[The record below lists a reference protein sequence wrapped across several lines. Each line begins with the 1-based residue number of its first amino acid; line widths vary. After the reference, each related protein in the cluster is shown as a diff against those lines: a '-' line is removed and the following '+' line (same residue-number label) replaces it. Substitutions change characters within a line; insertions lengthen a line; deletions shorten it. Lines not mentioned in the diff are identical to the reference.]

1 MTFPSRWFRAVLLTV
16 LLAHSVNGQP
26 ASAQQ
31 ATAEPTNA
39 AEAAAKKQAEEKA
52 IDEKYQALV
61 ATLSPDEQ
69 AWEKNLQEHLGTF
82 YLPIHKREKVTGRS
96 NAWDFVRDDPALPRV
111 LLIGDS
117 VSRGY
122 TQAVREALAG
132 MANVHRAPANC
143 GPTASGIKNIDAWLA
158 SGPGGGKWDVIHFN
172 FGIHDRNTPV
182 ADYVSRLEQIVE
194 RMKRTGATLVWATT
208 TPIPDDPEKKQ
219 TASSIVER
227 NEAAAKV
234 MQKHGVG
241 VDDLYAFIE
250 PHLAEVQV
258 PKDVHFTANGYDM
271 LATQVAET
279 ILGTL
284 ARK

>member
-1 MTFPSRWFRAVLLTV
+1 MTFPSRWFSAVLLTV
-16 LLAHSVNGQP
+16 LFAHSVNGQP

-69 AWEKNLQEHLGTF
+69 AWEKSLQEHLGTF
-82 YLPIHKREKVTGRS
+82 YLPIHKREKVAGRS

-122 TQAVREALAG
+122 TQAVRKALAG
-132 MANVHRAPANC
+132 KANVHRAPANC
-143 GPTASGIKNIDAWLA
+143 GPTGTGIKHIDAWLA
-158 SGPGGGKWDVIHFN
+158 SAPGGGKWDVIHFN

-182 ADYVSRLEQIVE
+182 ADYVSRLEQIVQ

-227 NEAAAKV
+227 NDAAAKV
-234 MQKHGVG
+234 MQEHGVG

-250 PHLAEVQV
+250 PNLAEVQP
-258 PKDVHFTANGYDM
+258 PKDVHFTAKGYDM
-271 LATQVAET
+271 LGGQVASV
-279 ILGTL
+279 ILATL
-284 ARK
+284 SRK